1 MRSIREQFGISLA
14 NLGNKKKNVIA
25 VSCDLQSACKLN
37 IFAKKFPKRFIEV
50 GIAEANGIGLAAG
63 LAMNGFKPFIA
74 SFSSFITGKNLEI
87 RCSIAY
93 NNSPVVIIGTH
104 GGMIGADGAT
114 QSGLQDLSVMRSMP
128 NFHVYQPCSNIETSQ
143 VIKHVSKLKVPSYV
157 RIARNVVPEILP
169 KNYKFKFKKI
179 YKIKNGKKFAI
190 ISSGPMVYNSIE
202 AVKKL
207 KNKDDFAIYNL
218 STIKP
223 LDKNDIIKNLKNYKK
238 IITIEDHTTEGGIG
252 SALSEVISG
261 SNYPKNITMLGI
273 TDRFIN
279 SDSPI
284 NIEKNLKLDP
294 IGISKYLKK
303 FKSLVDL
310 KYM

>member
-1 MRSIREQFGISLA
+1 MKSIREQFGFTLA
-14 NLGNKKKNVIA
+14 NLGKKNHNIIA
-25 VSCDLQSACKLN
+25 ISCDLQSACKLSL
-37 IFAKKFPKRFIEV
+37 FAKKFPKRFIEV

-63 LAMNGFKPFIA
+63 LAMNKYKPFIA

-93 NNSPVVIIGTH
+93 NNAPVVIIGTH

-114 QSGLQDLSVMRSMP
+114 QSGLQDISVMRSMP
-128 NFHVYQPCSNIETSQ
+128 NFHIYQPCSNIETSQ
-143 VIKHVSKLKVPSYV
+143 IIYHVSKLKVPAYV
-157 RIARNVVPEILP
+157 RIARNIVPEFLP
-169 KNYKFKFKKI
+169 KSYKFKFKKI
-179 YKIKNGKKFAI
+179 SKIKNGKKFAI

-202 AVKKL
+202 AVKKI
-207 KNKDDFAIYNL
+207 KKKEDFAIYNL

-223 LDKNDIIKNLKNYKK
+223 LDKKDIIKKLKGYKK

-252 SALSEVISG
+252 SAISEVIS
-261 SNYPKNITMLGI
+261 SSKYPKNIKMLGI

-284 NIEKNLKLDP
+284 NIEKQLKLDP
-294 IGISKYLKK
+294 KSISKLLEKI
-303 FKSLVDL
+303 
-310 KYM
+310 